1 MFAGSRRS
9 ATTDRREVAAARSA
23 IRRGL
28 GRVRRGGDPEFP
40 VDFVLVGV
48 DQELIQ
54 ELVGPF
60 EFEDAVGGQQGWEAF
75 LAVVVAA
82 AL

>member
-1 MFAGSRRS
+1 M
-9 ATTDRREVAAARSA
+9 
-23 IRRGL
+23 
-28 GRVRRGGDPEFP
+28 
-40 VDFVLVGV
+40 DFVLVGV